1 MKLRLA
7 RSILGG
13 LRPVLG
19 VAELLRE
26 SSLDLSELLYLLMRR
41 LQTPDGLSGL
51 VLRGLGAGLGRPD
64 PVPGQLGV
72 FLCGLD
78 QLGGFPELV
87 LRGLRS
93 KLGLLGPLHRIPRAE
108 LSLLG
113 LFVLSSQEP
122 LGGSLQLP
130 GGVGNCGSGGHGGS
144 VRLTSGLDISHVA
157 HRLLAYRSEL
167 GADGAS

>member
-1 MKLRLA
+1 MRCPICSSAARARPSAFVGLVLGDLDELVGLQDLVVQPLRVKLRLA
-7 RSILGG
+7 RPILGG

-19 VAELLRE
+19 LAELLRG
-26 SSLDLSELLYLLMRR
+26 SSLDLSELLCLLMRC

-51 VLRGLGAGLGRPD
+51 VLRGLRAGLGHPD
-64 PVPGQLGV
+64 PVLGQLGV

-87 LRGLRS
+87 LCGKCS

-130 GGVGNCGSGGHGGS
+130 GGV
-144 VRLTSGLDISHVA
+144 
-157 HRLLAYRSEL
+157 
-167 GADGAS
+167 

>member
-1 MKLRLA
+1 
-7 RSILGG
+7 
-13 LRPVLG
+13 
-19 VAELLRE
+19 
-26 SSLDLSELLYLLMRR
+26 MRG

-51 VLRGLGAGLGRPD
+51 VLGGLCAGLGHPD
-64 PVPGQLGV
+64 PVLSQLGV

-87 LRGLRS
+87 LCGKCS

-130 GGVGNCGSGGHGGS
+130 RGVGNRGSGGHGGS
-144 VRLTSGLDISHVA
+144 VRLISGLDLSHVA
-157 HRLLAYRSEL
+157 HRLLAYRSVL